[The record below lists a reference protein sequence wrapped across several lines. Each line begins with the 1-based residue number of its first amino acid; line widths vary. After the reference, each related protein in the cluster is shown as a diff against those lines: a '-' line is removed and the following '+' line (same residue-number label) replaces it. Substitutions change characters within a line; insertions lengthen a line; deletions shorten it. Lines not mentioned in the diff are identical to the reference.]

1 MYQHT
6 EWQINSA
13 KDPSSKILPQISR
26 AEEYQTATFK
36 VFASEAISHFKALG
50 SHQKLFL
57 ALADD
62 KSMAQEATDKG
73 NLSCVNFNIKKG
85 HPAPVVRYVKGT
97 SEGIPSES

>member
-1 MYQHT
+1 MNQHT
-6 EWQINSA
+6 EWQINSV
-13 KDPSSKILPQISR
+13 KDPSSEILPQISSAR
-26 AEEYQTATFK
+26 NIKQQLSKFS
-36 VFASEAISHFKALG
+36 FPEAISHFKALD
-50 SHQKLFL
+50 SHQKLFH

-97 SEGIPSES
+97 SAGIPSES